1 MRLLTSILALG
12 LSGLN
17 SVAHAQ
23 SAEEIF
29 AERSLAMALDTQCG
43 LFSDAERA
51 ALDAARLQARGVL
64 LRSGVTSQSLQEF
77 GQQIETETRT
87 RPCLD
92 QQTLNIRDRVT
103 SAFSAYKLIPSMS
116 FPGENYGWEA
126 DRMALLAETGWVI
139 LQDTGDIRVGVAGI
153 DEDFMFT
160 IAPASD
166 QVFSAAILVL
176 RDMDREPELYDPTA
190 GGLFN
195 GPSEASWARWTPPDH
210 ARRTIWASH
219 KVSSESSDLL
229 TETESQGVFR
239 FPESAALEMA
249 ERDPRET
256 ARIDFLDNNGNRT
269 ASSYIEI
276 GDFGAALAFIQ
287 AVLPED
293 TDS

>member
-1 MRLLTSILALG
+1 MRLLTPILALG
-12 LSGLN
+12 LAGLN
-17 SVAHAQ
+17 SVAYAQ

-51 ALDAARLQARGVL
+51 ALDAARLQARGAL
-64 LRSGVTSQSLQEF
+64 LRSGIPSQRLREF
-77 GQQIETETRT
+77 SQQIESETRT

-92 QQTLNIRDRVT
+92 QETLDIRDRVT
-103 SAFSAYKLIPSMS
+103 SAFSAYRLIPSMS

-126 DRMALLAETGWVI
+126 DRMVLLAETGWVI
-139 LQDTGDIRVGVAGI
+139 LQDTGDIRIGVAGI

-160 IAPASD
+160 IAPTSN

-176 RDMDREPELYDPTA
+176 RDMDKAPELYDPTA
-190 GGLFN
+190 GGLFD
-195 GPSEASWARWTPPDH
+195 GPTEAPWARWTPPDH
-210 ARRTIWASH
+210 ARRTIWASN
-219 KVSSESSDLL
+219 KVSSESSGQL
-229 TETESQGVFR
+229 TDTVSQDVFR
-239 FPESAALEMA
+239 FPDSAALEMA

-256 ARIDFLDNNGNRT
+256 ARIDFLDNNGDRA